1 MEKFILFFPV
11 IIGVI
16 LDVIGGFLY
25 FKRKKFGI
33 HVIGTV
39 TGIAKSQ
46 TKYAGVKVTTE
57 APIVE
62 YQVSGQSYTAA
73 SAKFYPEGTTVF
85 KKGNSIPIRVNQK
98 NYRSFVPEENGSTA
112 EKILFFIIGLLSA
125 GIKFQWKIYLAATR
139 FFYDHRILYYV
150 F

>member
-57 APIVE
+57 APIVK
-62 YQVSGQSYTAA
+62 YDITDQTYTAP
-73 SAKFYPEGTTVF
+73 SAKLYPEGTTIF
-85 KKGNSIPIRVNQK
+85 KKGSSISIKVSRK
-98 NYRSFVPEENGSTA
+98 NHRSFVPEENGSTA
-112 EKILFFIIGLLSA
+112 EKILFSCGTFMIIA
-125 GIKFQWKIYLAATR
+125 FCIMYFR
-139 FFYDHRILYYV
+139 YY
-150 F
+150 

>member
-57 APIVE
+57 APIVK
-62 YQVSGQSYTAA
+62 YDITDQTYTAP
-73 SAKFYPEGTTVF
+73 SAKLYPERTTIF
-85 KKGNSIPIRVNQK
+85 KKGNSISIKVSRK
-98 NYRSFVPEENGSTA
+98 NHRSFVPEENGSTA
-112 EKILFFIIGLLSA
+112 EKILFSCGTFMIIA
-125 GIKFQWKIYLAATR
+125 FCIMYFR
-139 FFYDHRILYYV
+139 YY
-150 F
+150 

>member
-57 APIVE
+57 APIVK
-62 YQVSGQSYTAA
+62 YDITDQTYTAP
-73 SAKFYPEGTTVF
+73 SAKLYPEGTTIF
-85 KKGNSIPIRVNQK
+85 KKGNSISIKVSRK
-98 NYRSFVPEENGSTA
+98 NHRSFVPEENGSTA
-112 EKILFFIIGLLSA
+112 EKILFSCGTFMIIA
-125 GIKFQWKIYLAATR
+125 FCIMYFR
-139 FFYDHRILYYV
+139 YY
-150 F
+150 

>member
-1 MEKFILFFPV
+1 MEKFILFFFF

-57 APIVE
+57 APIVK
-62 YQVSGQSYTAA
+62 YDITDQTYTAP
-73 SAKFYPEGTTVF
+73 SAKLYPEGTTIF
-85 KKGNSIPIRVNQK
+85 KKGNSISIKVSRK
-98 NYRSFVPEENGSTA
+98 NHRSFVPEENGSTA
-112 EKILFFIIGLLSA
+112 EKILFSCGTFMIIA
-125 GIKFQWKIYLAATR
+125 FCIMYFR
-139 FFYDHRILYYV
+139 YY
-150 F
+150 

>member
-98 NYRSFVPEENGSTA
+98 TIGALCRKKMA
-112 EKILFFIIGLLSA
+112 ARQRKFFFPAVLL
-125 GIKFQWKIYLAATR
+125 
-139 FFYDHRILYYV
+139 
-150 F
+150 

>member
-11 IIGVI
+11 IIGEI

-57 APIVE
+57 APIVK
-62 YQVSGQSYTAA
+62 YDITDQTYTAP
-73 SAKFYPEGTTVF
+73 SAKLYPEGTTIF
-85 KKGNSIPIRVNQK
+85 KKGNSISIKVSRK
-98 NYRSFVPEENGSTA
+98 NHRSFVPEENGSTA
-112 EKILFFIIGLLSA
+112 EKILFSCGTFMIIA
-125 GIKFQWKIYLAATR
+125 FCIMYFR
-139 FFYDHRILYYV
+139 YY
-150 F
+150 

>member
-57 APIVE
+57 APIVK
-62 YQVSGQSYTAA
+62 YDIADQTYTAP

-85 KKGNSIPIRVNQK
+85 KKGNSISIKVSRK
-98 NYRSFVPEENGSTA
+98 NHRSFVPEENGSTA
-112 EKILFFIIGLLSA
+112 EKILFSCGTFMIIA
-125 GIKFQWKIYLAATR
+125 FCIMYFR
-139 FFYDHRILYYV
+139 YY
-150 F
+150 

>member
-33 HVIGTV
+33 HVIGPV

-57 APIVE
+57 APIVK
-62 YQVSGQSYTAA
+62 YDITDQTYTAP
-73 SAKFYPEGTTVF
+73 SAKLYPEGTTIF
-85 KKGNSIPIRVNQK
+85 KKGNSISIKVSRK
-98 NYRSFVPEENGSTA
+98 NHRSFVPEENGSTA
-112 EKILFFIIGLLSA
+112 EKILFSCGTFMIIA
-125 GIKFQWKIYLAATR
+125 FCIMYFR
-139 FFYDHRILYYV
+139 YY
-150 F
+150 

>member
-57 APIVE
+57 APIVK
-62 YQVSGQSYTAA
+62 YDITDQTYTAP
-73 SAKFYPEGTTVF
+73 SAKLYPEGTTIF
-85 KKGNSIPIRVNQK
+85 KKGNSVSIKVSRK
-98 NYRSFVPEENGSTA
+98 NHRSFVPEENGSTA
-112 EKILFFIIGLLSA
+112 EKILFSCGTFMIIA
-125 GIKFQWKIYLAATR
+125 FCIMYFR
-139 FFYDHRILYYV
+139 YY
-150 F
+150 

>member
-57 APIVE
+57 APIVK
-62 YQVSGQSYTAA
+62 YDITDQTYTAP
-73 SAKFYPEGTTVF
+73 SAKLYPEGTTIF
-85 KKGNSIPIRVNQK
+85 KKGNSISITVSRK
-98 NYRSFVPEENGSTA
+98 NHRSFVPEENGSTA
-112 EKILFFIIGLLSA
+112 EKILFSCGTFMIIA
-125 GIKFQWKIYLAATR
+125 FCIMYFR
-139 FFYDHRILYYV
+139 YY
-150 F
+150 

>member
-57 APIVE
+57 APIVK
-62 YQVSGQSYTAA
+62 YDITDQTYTAP
-73 SAKFYPEGTTVF
+73 SAKFYPEGTTIF
-85 KKGNSIPIRVNQK
+85 KKGNSISIKVSRK
-98 NYRSFVPEENGSTA
+98 NHMSFVPEENGSTA
-112 EKILFFIIGLLSA
+112 EKILFSCGTFMIIA
-125 GIKFQWKIYLAATR
+125 FCIMYFR
-139 FFYDHRILYYV
+139 YY
-150 F
+150 

>member
-57 APIVE
+57 APIVK
-62 YQVSGQSYTAA
+62 YDIADQTYSAP
-73 SAKFYPEGTTVF
+73 SAKFYPEGTTIF
-85 KKGNSIPIRVNQK
+85 KKGNSISIKVSRK
-98 NYRSFVPEENGSTA
+98 NHRSFVPEENGSTA
-112 EKILFFIIGLLSA
+112 EKILFSCGTFMIIA
-125 GIKFQWKIYLAATR
+125 FCIMYFR
-139 FFYDHRILYYV
+139 YY
-150 F
+150 

>member
-1 MEKFILFFPV
+1 MEKCILFFPV

-57 APIVE
+57 APIVK
-62 YQVSGQSYTAA
+62 YDITDQTYTAP
-73 SAKFYPEGTTVF
+73 SAKFYPEGTTIF
-85 KKGNSIPIRVNQK
+85 KKGNSISIKVSRK
-98 NYRSFVPEENGSTA
+98 NHRSFVPEENGSTA
-112 EKILFFIIGLLSA
+112 EKILFSCGTFMIIA
-125 GIKFQWKIYLAATR
+125 FCIMYFR
-139 FFYDHRILYYV
+139 YY
-150 F
+150 

>member
-112 EKILFFIIGLLSA
+112 EKILFSCGTFMIIA
-125 GIKFQWKIYLAATR
+125 FCIM
-139 FFYDHRILYYV
+139 FFRYY
-150 F
+150 

>member
-57 APIVE
+57 APIVK
-62 YQVSGQSYTAA
+62 YDTTDQTYTAP
-73 SAKFYPEGTTVF
+73 SAKLYPEGTTIF
-85 KKGNSIPIRVNQK
+85 KKGNSISIKVSRK
-98 NYRSFVPEENGSTA
+98 NHRSFVPEENGSTA
-112 EKILFFIIGLLSA
+112 EKILFSCGTFMIIA
-125 GIKFQWKIYLAATR
+125 FCIMYFR
-139 FFYDHRILYYV
+139 YY
-150 F
+150 

>member
-57 APIVE
+57 APIVK
-62 YQVSGQSYTAA
+62 YDITDQTYTAP
-73 SAKFYPEGTTVF
+73 SAKLYPEGTTIF
-85 KKGNSIPIRVNQK
+85 KKGNSISIKVSRK
-98 NYRSFVPEENGSTA
+98 NHRSFVPEENGSTA
-112 EKILFFIIGLLSA
+112 EKILFSCGTIMIIA
-125 GIKFQWKIYLAATR
+125 FCIMYFR
-139 FFYDHRILYYV
+139 YY
-150 F
+150 

>member
-57 APIVE
+57 APIVKYE
-62 YQVSGQSYTAA
+62 ITDQTYTAP
-73 SAKFYPEGTTVF
+73 SAKLYPEGTTIF
-85 KKGNSIPIRVNQK
+85 KKGNSISIKVSRK
-98 NYRSFVPEENGSTA
+98 NHRSFVPEENGSTA
-112 EKILFFIIGLLSA
+112 EKILFSCGTFMIIA
-125 GIKFQWKIYLAATR
+125 FCIMYFR
-139 FFYDHRILYYV
+139 YY
-150 F
+150 

>member
-57 APIVE
+57 APIVK
-62 YQVSGQSYTAA
+62 YDITDQTYTAP
-73 SAKFYPEGTTVF
+73 SAKLYPEGTTIF
-85 KKGNSIPIRVNQK
+85 KKGNSISIKVSRK
-98 NYRSFVPEENGSTA
+98 NHRSFVPEENGSTS
-112 EKILFFIIGLLSA
+112 EKILFSCGTFMIIA
-125 GIKFQWKIYLAATR
+125 FCIMYFR
-139 FFYDHRILYYV
+139 YY
-150 F
+150 

>member
-16 LDVIGGFLY
+16 LDVIGGLLY

-57 APIVE
+57 APIVK
-62 YQVSGQSYTAA
+62 YDITDQTYTAP
-73 SAKFYPEGTTVF
+73 SAKLYPEGTTIF
-85 KKGNSIPIRVNQK
+85 KKGNSISIKVSRK
-98 NYRSFVPEENGSTA
+98 NHRSFVPEENGSTA
-112 EKILFFIIGLLSA
+112 EKILFSCGTFMIIA
-125 GIKFQWKIYLAATR
+125 FCIMYFR
-139 FFYDHRILYYV
+139 YY
-150 F
+150 

>member
-57 APIVE
+57 APIVK
-62 YQVSGQSYTAA
+62 YDITDQTYTAP
-73 SAKFYPEGTTVF
+73 SAKLYPEGTTIF
-85 KKGNSIPIRVNQK
+85 KKGNSISIKVSRKNQ
-98 NYRSFVPEENGSTA
+98 RSFVPEENGSTA
-112 EKILFFIIGLLSA
+112 EKILFSCGTFMIIA
-125 GIKFQWKIYLAATR
+125 FCIMYFR
-139 FFYDHRILYYV
+139 YY
-150 F
+150 

>member
-16 LDVIGGFLY
+16 QDVIGGFLY

-57 APIVE
+57 APIVK
-62 YQVSGQSYTAA
+62 YDITDQTYTAP
-73 SAKFYPEGTTVF
+73 SAKLYPEGTTIF
-85 KKGNSIPIRVNQK
+85 KKGNSISIKVSRK
-98 NYRSFVPEENGSTA
+98 NHRSFVPEENGSTA
-112 EKILFFIIGLLSA
+112 EKILFSCGTFMIIA
-125 GIKFQWKIYLAATR
+125 FCIMYFR
-139 FFYDHRILYYV
+139 YY
-150 F
+150 

>member
-16 LDVIGGFLY
+16 LDIIGGFLY

-57 APIVE
+57 APIVK
-62 YQVSGQSYTAA
+62 YDITDQTYTAP
-73 SAKFYPEGTTVF
+73 SAKFYPEGTTIF
-85 KKGNSIPIRVNQK
+85 KKGNSISIKVSRK
-98 NYRSFVPEENGSTA
+98 NHRSFVPEENGSTA
-112 EKILFFIIGLLSA
+112 EKILFSCGTFMIIA
-125 GIKFQWKIYLAATR
+125 FCIMYFR
-139 FFYDHRILYYV
+139 YY
-150 F
+150 

>member
-39 TGIAKSQ
+39 TRIAKSQ

-57 APIVE
+57 APIVK
-62 YQVSGQSYTAA
+62 YDITDQTYTAP
-73 SAKFYPEGTTVF
+73 SAKLYPEGTTIF
-85 KKGNSIPIRVNQK
+85 KKGNSISIKVSRK
-98 NYRSFVPEENGSTA
+98 NHRSFVPEENGSTA
-112 EKILFFIIGLLSA
+112 EKILFSCGTFMIIA
-125 GIKFQWKIYLAATR
+125 FCIMYFR
-139 FFYDHRILYYV
+139 YY
-150 F
+150 

>member
-57 APIVE
+57 APIVK
-62 YQVSGQSYTAA
+62 YDIADQTYTAP
-73 SAKFYPEGTTVF
+73 SAKFYPEGTTIF
-85 KKGNSIPIRVNQK
+85 KKGNSISIKVSRK
-98 NYRSFVPEENGSTA
+98 NHRSFVPEENGSSA
-112 EKILFFIIGLLSA
+112 EKILFSCGTFMIIA
-125 GIKFQWKIYLAATR
+125 FCIMYFR
-139 FFYDHRILYYV
+139 YY
-150 F
+150 

>member
-1 MEKFILFFPV
+1 MEEFILFFPV

-57 APIVE
+57 APIVK
-62 YQVSGQSYTAA
+62 YDITDQTYTAP
-73 SAKFYPEGTTVF
+73 SAKLYPEGTTIF
-85 KKGNSIPIRVNQK
+85 KKGNSISIKVSRK
-98 NYRSFVPEENGSTA
+98 NHRSFVPEENGSTA
-112 EKILFFIIGLLSA
+112 EKILFSCGTFMIIA
-125 GIKFQWKIYLAATR
+125 FCIMYFR
-139 FFYDHRILYYV
+139 YY
-150 F
+150 

>member
-39 TGIAKSQ
+39 TGIVKSQ

-57 APIVE
+57 APIVK
-62 YQVSGQSYTAA
+62 YDITDQTYTAP
-73 SAKFYPEGTTVF
+73 SAKLYPEGTTIF
-85 KKGNSIPIRVNQK
+85 KKGNSISIKVSRK
-98 NYRSFVPEENGSTA
+98 NHRSFVPEENGSTA
-112 EKILFFIIGLLSA
+112 EKILFSCGTFMIIA
-125 GIKFQWKIYLAATR
+125 FCIMYFR
-139 FFYDHRILYYV
+139 YY
-150 F
+150 

>member
-25 FKRKKFGI
+25 FNRKKLGI

-57 APIVE
+57 APIVK
-62 YQVSGQSYTAA
+62 YDITDQTYTAP
-73 SAKFYPEGTTVF
+73 SAKFYPEGTTIF
-85 KKGNSIPIRVNQK
+85 KKGNSISIKVSRK
-98 NYRSFVPEENGSTA
+98 NHRSFVPEENGSTA
-112 EKILFFIIGLLSA
+112 EKILFSCGTFMIIA
-125 GIKFQWKIYLAATR
+125 FCIMYFR
-139 FFYDHRILYYV
+139 YY
-150 F
+150 

>member
-1 MEKFILFFPV
+1 M
-11 IIGVI
+11 I

-57 APIVE
+57 APIVK
-62 YQVSGQSYTAA
+62 YDITDQTYTAP
-73 SAKFYPEGTTVF
+73 SAKLYPEGTTILKKETVF
-85 KKGNSIPIRVNQK
+85 PLR
-98 NYRSFVPEENGSTA
+98 
-112 EKILFFIIGLLSA
+112 
-125 GIKFQWKIYLAATR
+125 
-139 FFYDHRILYYV
+139 
-150 F
+150 

>member
-57 APIVE
+57 APIVK
-62 YQVSGQSYTAA
+62 YDIADKTYTAP
-73 SAKFYPEGTTVF
+73 SAKFYPEGTTIF
-85 KKGNSIPIRVNQK
+85 KKGNSISIKVSRK
-98 NYRSFVPEENGSTA
+98 NHRSFVPEENGSTA
-112 EKILFFIIGLLSA
+112 EKILFSCGTFMIIA
-125 GIKFQWKIYLAATR
+125 FCIMYFR
-139 FFYDHRILYYV
+139 YY
-150 F
+150 

>member
-57 APIVE
+57 APIVK
-62 YQVSGQSYTAA
+62 YDIADQTYTAP
-73 SAKFYPEGTTVF
+73 SAKFYPEGTTIF
-85 KKGNSIPIRVNQK
+85 KKGNSISIKVSRK
-98 NYRSFVPEENGSTA
+98 NHRSFVPEENGSTA
-112 EKILFFIIGLLSA
+112 EKILFSCGTFMIIA
-125 GIKFQWKIYLAATR
+125 FCIMYFR
-139 FFYDHRILYYV
+139 YY
-150 F
+150 

>member
-57 APIVE
+57 APIVK
-62 YQVSGQSYTAA
+62 YDITDQTYTAP
-73 SAKFYPEGTTVF
+73 SA
-85 KKGNSIPIRVNQK
+85 NIS
-98 NYRSFVPEENGSTA
+98 
-112 EKILFFIIGLLSA
+112 
-125 GIKFQWKIYLAATR
+125 
-139 FFYDHRILYYV
+139 RILCADAPKGADMRYI
-150 F
+150 FLQPSAMLGR

>member
-25 FKRKKFGI
+25 FKRKKLGI

-57 APIVE
+57 APIVK
-62 YQVSGQSYTAA
+62 YDITDQTYTAP
-73 SAKFYPEGTTVF
+73 SAKFYPEGTTIF
-85 KKGNSIPIRVNQK
+85 KKGNSISIKVSRK
-98 NYRSFVPEENGSTA
+98 NHRSFVPEENGSTA
-112 EKILFFIIGLLSA
+112 EKILFSCGTFMIIA
-125 GIKFQWKIYLAATR
+125 FCIMYFR
-139 FFYDHRILYYV
+139 YY
-150 F
+150 

>member
-57 APIVE
+57 APIVK
-62 YQVSGQSYTAA
+62 YDIADQTYTAP
-73 SAKFYPEGTTVF
+73 SAKFYPEGTTIF
-85 KKGNSIPIRVNQK
+85 KKGNSISIKVSRK
-98 NYRSFVPEENGSTA
+98 NHRSFVPGRKWQHGRENS
-112 EKILFFIIGLLSA
+112 FFLR
-125 GIKFQWKIYLAATR
+125 Y
-139 FFYDHRILYYV
+139 FYDHRILYYV